1 MMKNIFNIMS
11 AASFAGVLFMISM
24 LAYVNITKASR
35 EERNKQYIESV
46 VEKAVLERIV
56 EMMPLTTGKAVSYT
70 HLTLPTKA

>member
-11 AASFAGVLFMISM
+11 AASFAGVLFMILM
-24 LAYVNITKASR
+24 LTYVNITKASR

-56 EMMPLTTGKAVSYT
+56 EMMPLQTGKVA
-70 HLTLPTKA
+70 K

>member
-1 MMKNIFNIMS
+1 MKNIFNIMS
-11 AASFAGVLFMISM
+11 AVSFAGVLFMISM

-56 EMMPLTTGKAVSYT
+56 EMMPLTTGKVA
-70 HLTLPTKA
+70 K

>member
-24 LAYVNITKASR
+24 LAYVNTTKASR

-56 EMMPLTTGKAVSYT
+56 EMMPSQTGGVAK
-70 HLTLPTKA
+70 

>member
-24 LAYVNITKASR
+24 LTYVNITKVSR
-35 EERNKQYIESV
+35 EERNKQYIESI

-56 EMMPLTTGKAVSYT
+56 EMMPLTTGKVA
-70 HLTLPTKA
+70 K

>member
-11 AASFAGVLFMISM
+11 AASFAGVLFMILM
-24 LAYVNITKASR
+24 LVYVNITKASR

-56 EMMPLTTGKAVSYT
+56 EMMPLTTGKVA
-70 HLTLPTKA
+70 K

>member
-11 AASFAGVLFMISM
+11 AASFAGVIFMISM
-24 LAYVNITKASR
+24 LAYVNITKAVR

-56 EMMPLTTGKAVSYT
+56 EMMPLTTGKVA
-70 HLTLPTKA
+70 K